1 MVVPYM
7 PSKFV
12 QIHRLFREISRPQV
26 KIRPATLLIII
37 CKLYLIHN
45 YLKDKFTLLSIL
57 KCMVMLKTDILTAS
71 NYAVILNKLR
81 QVLLPYIL

>member
-1 MVVPYM
+1 MVVSYM
-7 PSKFV
+7 SSKFV
-12 QIHRLFREISRPQV
+12 QIHWLFREISRPQV
-26 KIRPATLLIII
+26 KIWSVKLLIII

-57 KCMVMLKTDILTAS
+57 KCMVMLKTDILTTS

-81 QVLLPYIL
+81 QVSLPYIL